1 MRALIVDDERHVRE
15 AIRLLVDWQAY
26 GIDEVTEAQDV
37 ASAIER
43 INQDSPQIVFTD
55 MMMPGQLGTD
65 LLAWIREHAPSA
77 KVIVISGHDDFDFV
91 RKTVLYGGMDYIL
104 KPIDPEQLNQAVAKA
119 VQSRKQEDEGTK
131 QEQRKAIEI
140 NQLRPVY
147 WDKILTNLVE
157 DPSYYSSIVE
167 TLRTEFGLE
176 EEDRLCR
183 VAVLATDTI
192 HPTIRSKF
200 AGSEDLLY
208 FSLLN
213 ICNEIVRKQRRGVA
227 FRHEHGSVVVLLWK
241 MTGSAPA
248 LLDTV
253 NEGIRQAFGSPLEF
267 GLGGERP
274 LPAGIKQSYH
284 EAHIVLRQRNMRA
297 VRPRVRC
304 FDPEENPRLS
314 AIHLTEFEDP
324 MRIALRSGQEQP
336 IRDVVRLWVNQAERM
351 SYINTEQLELWNHEY
366 SVVRARLLKELFGDL
381 PAASNRSQDSA
392 FAAVPVDPEGCLML
406 PRLAERLEQD
416 LLQLSRLWAEHQR
429 QDEHVIFEIVKYI
442 DSHYAEDITLQDL
455 ADRFFLSREYISR
468 KFKQQFQ
475 ENLSD
480 HIERVRMD
488 KAKLLLMNPQYRIA
502 QVAEL
507 VGYKDE
513 KYFSKVFKKLEGLS
527 PNEYRKRDR

>member
-15 AIRLLVDWQAY
+15 AIRLLVDWNAH
-26 GIDEVTEAQDV
+26 GVEEVLEAQDV

-43 INQDSPQIVFTD
+43 IGQDQPQIVFTD
-55 MMMPGQLGTD
+55 MIMPEKPGTD
-65 LLAWIREHAPSA
+65 LLAWIREHAPLT

-119 VQSRKQEDEGTK
+119 VESRKQEDEGTK

-157 DPSYYSSIVE
+157 DPSYYSAIAE
-167 TLRTEFGLE
+167 TLRTEFGLS
-176 EEDRLCR
+176 EDERLCR
-183 VAVLATDTI
+183 AAVLATDTI
-192 HPTIRSKF
+192 DPAIRSKF

-213 ICNEIVRKQRRGVA
+213 ICNEIVRKHRHGVA
-227 FRHEHGSVVVLLWK
+227 FRHEHGAIVILLWK
-241 MTGSAPA
+241 QTGSAPA

-253 NEGIRQAFGSPLEF
+253 NDGIRRTFGSTLEF
-267 GLGGERP
+267 CLGGERP
-274 LPAGIKQSYH
+274 LPGGIRQSYH
-284 EAHIVLRQRNMRA
+284 EANIVLRQRNMRA
-297 VRPRVRC
+297 ARPRIRC
-304 FDPEENPRLS
+304 FDPDENPRLS
-314 AIHLTEFEDP
+314 AIHLSEFEDR
-324 MRIALRSGQEQP
+324 MRTALRSGQEQP
-336 IRDVVRLWVNQAERM
+336 IKDIVRLWMNQVERM

-366 SVVRARLLKELFGDL
+366 SVIRARWLKELFGDL
-381 PAASNRSQDSA
+381 PAVPSASAESA
-392 FAAVPVDPEGCLML
+392 FASVPVDLHGCLEL
-406 PRLAERLEQD
+406 SKLAERLERD
-416 LLQLSRLWAEHQR
+416 LLRLSRQWMEHQR

-442 DSHYAEDITLQDL
+442 DSHYAEEVTLQDL
-455 ADRFFLSREYISR
+455 AERFFLSREYISR
-468 KFKQQFQ
+468 KFKQQFR

-480 HIERVRMD
+480 YIERVRMEQ
-488 KAKLLLMNPQYRIA
+488 AKLLLMNPQYRIA

-527 PNEYRKRDR
+527 PNEYRKRER